1 MQKMSTSLVA
11 HSLQCFSCFR
21 NKRNLNLCDVWWEE
35 ILQSVPIMKTILSN
49 RLEENVKT
57 M

>member
-1 MQKMSTSLVA
+1 MQKMSTSLA
-11 HSLQCFSCFR
+11 AFFAIFFMHQIQ
-21 NKRNLNLCDVWWEE
+21 NNLCFVWWEE

-49 RLEENVKT
+49 RLEENEKT